1 MRYFLIPL
9 LFAGPAWADC
19 PPVADT
25 GAERA
30 ALLSQLKVAPDP
42 GIAQG
47 LNAQLWEIWLMAP
60 DDKAQGLLDR
70 GVERMRLGDLDRAI
84 ETLTELINYCPDYAE
99 GYNQRAFAHYLKQD
113 FAPALTD
120 LDSALAILPEHI
132 GALSGKGLTLI
143 GMGRAA
149 AAQDA
154 LRAAVD
160 LHPWLS
166 ERALLVD
173 PPGQEL

>member
-9 LFAGPAWADC
+9 LLAGPAWAEC

-25 GAERA
+25 STERA

-42 GIAQG
+42 GAAQV

-60 DDKAQGLLDR
+60 DDKAQDLLD
-70 GVERMRLGDLDRAI
+70 GAVERMRLGDLDRAI
-84 ETLTELINYCPDYAE
+84 TQLDELVSYCPDYAE
-99 GYNQRAFAHYLKQD
+99 GYNQRAFAYYLKQD
-113 FAPALTD
+113 FAPALAD
-120 LDSALAILPEHI
+120 LDRALAILPEHI

-149 AAQDA
+149 AAQKA
-154 LRAAVD
+154 LREAVD

-166 ERALLVD
+166 ERALLVE
-173 PPGQEL
+173 PPGEEL

>member
-1 MRYFLIPL
+1 MRYLLFPL
-9 LFAGPAWADC
+9 LLAGPAFADC
-19 PPVADT
+19 PPVSDT
-25 GAERA
+25 SAERS
-30 ALLSQLKVAPDP
+30 ALLAKLKVAPDP

-47 LNAQLWEIWLMAP
+47 LNAQLWEIWLKAP
-60 DDKAQGLLDR
+60 DKKAQDLLDS
-70 GVERMRLGDLDRAI
+70 GIQRLRFGDLDRAI
-84 ETLTELINYCPDYAE
+84 ETLTELVAYCPDYAE

-113 FAPALTD
+113 FDPALID
-120 LDSALAILPEHI
+120 LDRALEILPEHI

-143 GMGRAA
+143 GMGRAV

-166 ERALLVD
+166 ERALLVE

>member
-1 MRYFLIPL
+1 MRYLLFPL
-9 LFAGPAWADC
+9 LIAGPAWAEC

-25 GAERA
+25 SAERA

-42 GIAQG
+42 GIAQR

-60 DDKAQGLLDR
+60 DERAQVMLDSA
-70 GVERMRLGDLDRAI
+70 VERMRLGDLDRAI
-84 ETLTELINYCPDYAE
+84 ETLSDLIDYCPDYAE
-99 GYNQRAFAHYLKQD
+99 GYNQRAFAHFLKQD
-113 FAPALTD
+113 FEPALKD
-120 LDSALAILPEHI
+120 LDKALAILPEHI

-143 GMGRAA
+143 GMGRAQ
-149 AAQDA
+149 AAQKA

-166 ERALLVD
+166 ERSLLVD
-173 PPGQEL
+173 PPGEEL

>member
-1 MRYFLIPL
+1 MKHLLIPL
-9 LFAGPAWADC
+9 LLAGPALAEC
-19 PPVADT
+19 PAVPDT
-25 GAERA
+25 ANERA
-30 ALLSQLKVAPDP
+30 NLLSQLRVAPDP

-47 LNAQLWEIWLMAP
+47 LNAQLWEIWLTAP
-60 DDKAQGLLDR
+60 DERAQIMLDSA
-70 GVERMRLGDLDRAI
+70 VERMRLGDLDRAI
-84 ETLTELINYCPDYAE
+84 ATLTDLIDYCPDYAE
-99 GYNQRAFAHYLKQD
+99 GYNQRAFAHYLRQE
-113 FAPALTD
+113 FAPALAD
-120 LDSALAILPEHI
+120 LDRALAILPEHI

-166 ERALLVD
+166 ERALLVN

>member
-1 MRYFLIPL
+1 MRYVLLPL
-9 LFAGPAWADC
+9 LMAGPALAEC

-25 GAERA
+25 NAERA
-30 ALLSQLKVAPDP
+30 ALLAQLKVAPDP

-47 LNAQLWEIWLMAP
+47 LNAQLWEIWLKAP
-60 DDKAQGLLDR
+60 DMRAQELLDA
-70 GVERMRLGDLDRAI
+70 GVERIRLGDLDGAI
-84 ETLTELINYCPDYAE
+84 TTLSTLVAYCPNYAE
-99 GYNQRAFAHYLKQD
+99 GYNQRAFAQYLKQD
-113 FAPALTD
+113 FEPALED
-120 LDSALAILPEHI
+120 LDRALAILPEHI

-149 AAQDA
+149 AAQQA

-166 ERALLVD
+166 ERALLVA
-173 PPGQEL
+173 PPGQDL

>member
-1 MRYFLIPL
+1 MRYLIFSL
-9 LFAGPAWADC
+9 LLAGPAMAEC

-25 GAERA
+25 SAERS
-30 ALLSQLKVAPDP
+30 ALLAQLKVAPDP

-47 LNAQLWEIWLMAP
+47 INAQLWEIWLMAP
-60 DDKAQGLLDR
+60 DERSQVMLDSA
-70 GVERMRLGDLDRAI
+70 VERMRLGDLDSAI
-84 ETLTELINYCPDYAE
+84 TTLTELVAYCPDYAE
-99 GYNQRAFAHYLKQD
+99 GYNQRAFAYFLKQD
-113 FAPALTD
+113 FEPALKD
-120 LDSALAILPEHI
+120 LDQALTILPEHI

-166 ERALLVD
+166 ERSLLVE
-173 PPGQEL
+173 PPGEEL

>member
-1 MRYFLIPL
+1 MRYLLIPL
-9 LFAGPAWADC
+9 LMAGPAWAEC

-25 GAERA
+25 SAERA
-30 ALLSQLKVAPDP
+30 ALLAQLKVAPDP
-42 GIAQG
+42 GAAQV
-47 LNAQLWEIWLMAP
+47 LNAQLWTIWLMAP
-60 DDKAQGLLDR
+60 DDKAQTLLDSAT
-70 GVERMRLGDLDRAI
+70 ERMRLGDLDRAI
-84 ETLTELINYCPDYAE
+84 AQLDELVDYCPEYAE
-99 GYNQRAFAHYLKQD
+99 GYNQRAFAYYLKQD
-113 FAPALTD
+113 FAPALED
-120 LDSALAILPEHI
+120 LDRALAILPEHI

-149 AAQDA
+149 AAQEA

-166 ERALLVD
+166 ERALLVE

>member
-1 MRYFLIPL
+1 MRFVLIPL
-9 LFAGPAWADC
+9 FLAGPVFAEC

-25 GAERA
+25 SVERA

-42 GIAQG
+42 GAAQV
-47 LNAQLWEIWLMAP
+47 LNAQLWQIWLMAP
-60 DDKAQGLLDR
+60 DEKAQRLLDYA
-70 GVERMRLGDLDRAI
+70 VERMRLGDLDRAI
-84 ETLTELINYCPDYAE
+84 ETLDDLVGYCPDYAE
-99 GYNQRAFAHYLKQD
+99 GYNQRAFAFYLKQD
-113 FAPALTD
+113 FAPALAD
-120 LDSALAILPEHI
+120 LDRALAILPEHI

-143 GMGRAA
+143 GMGRGA

-166 ERALLVD
+166 ERALLLQ
-173 PPGQEL
+173 PQGEEL